1 MWISYVAPIAAHVVV
16 LLASVLLFRA
26 RRTMPLVIM
35 VVGSAFVLTVEAL
48 SLAAYLGYFGE
59 SQLYYLGTGL
69 PIGVGAL
76 GWVLFSVGLFWFAAS
91 QGREQDR
98 RGVAI

>member
-1 MWISYVAPIAAHVVV
+1 MEISYVAPIAAHVVV
-16 LLASVLLFRA
+16 LIASVLLFRA

-35 VVGSAFVLTVEAL
+35 IVGSAFVLAVEVL
-48 SLAAYLGYFGE
+48 SLAAYLGYLGE
-59 SQLYYLGTGL
+59 SSLFYLGTGL
-69 PIGVGAL
+69 PIGVGSM

-98 RGVAI
+98 RGVAV